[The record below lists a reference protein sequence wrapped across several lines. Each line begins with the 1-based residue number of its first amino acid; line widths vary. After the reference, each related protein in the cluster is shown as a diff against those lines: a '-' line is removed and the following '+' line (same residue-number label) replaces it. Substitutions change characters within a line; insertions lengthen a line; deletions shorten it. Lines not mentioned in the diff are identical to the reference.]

1 MKLLRRIAWWWNR
14 NAEAR
19 ALAEELA
26 EHEALKRAEL
36 VGRGMDPA
44 AAATAAKRAMGNATW
59 MREEARAV
67 WIWPW
72 LERLAQ
78 DVRYAIRAARKAPTY
93 SFGVIAITALGIG
106 ASATVFSVVDG
117 VLLRPLPY
125 PGGERLV
132 YFDNGSHSP
141 PRFRDWQRGI
151 RSAER
156 WAAAWRG
163 PEDLVGAGAPQRL
176 MTAKVS
182 PQFFEVFGG
191 RPMIGRLF
199 AAGDYEGDGSQIV
212 LGGRF
217 WRQRFGA
224 DLAIVGRRLTIG
236 GRGVVVVGV
245 VDDRFAEPDQIAP
258 RPTDVWRPLVL
269 PAAIA
274 NDRRYSIL
282 SVAAR
287 LKPGVT
293 LGEARSELATAATE
307 LFRQNPDVHGNGE
320 GKPEPIV
327 ILPLKQAIGDAMS
340 KPLWIL
346 LAAVG
351 LMLLIAGANVVNLT
365 LARGADRARE
375 LAVRASLGAGRSRL
389 ARMLVTE
396 SVTLGLVAGAIGLGL
411 AHIGVK
417 GLTTLYPGEFPRAAE
432 IGVDARV
439 AAFAVIVSILLT
451 AVAGMA
457 PALGLKSGW
466 LTEAVKSASGAGA
479 GDRSRSALVVAEIAL
494 ALTLLVGSALL
505 FRSFLAIVSVPPG
518 FSPETLG
525 VANLVLGDR
534 FKPEQ
539 RLAFA
544 DAAVR
549 RIRAIPGIVEA
560 STGVVAP
567 MSRFGR
573 SRCCWAERGVR
584 AESGTLRDTRIM
596 LHPVGSRYFETIG
609 ATVKGSSVSDE
620 VPLASPYPV
629 VISNNLATKLFGAE
643 NPIGRRILTG
653 QASRRLTTTTAA
665 DPTSTSEGGWIVQGV
680 VSGLHLFGL
689 DQEADDEIFVPYRQL
704 GGDFDEIKLLFRTSG
719 APAAM
724 IPAIRA
730 AIKDL
735 DPSIPADDVVTMPAQ
750 VRLTLAEPRFYS
762 SLMAAFGGLA
772 LVLAAAGIYASMLYV
787 VRQRSREMGIRL
799 ALGAEAGDVTRM
811 VVARAGWLALAGLV
825 IGAAGAVALGWLLRS
840 QLFGVSALDP
850 VAFGAAALLLGS
862 TALAAAWFPAR
873 RAGRTDPLTVI
884 RSD

>member
-36 VGRGMDPA
+36 VERGIDPA
-44 AAATAAKRAMGNATW
+44 VAAQTAKRAMGNATW

-72 LERLAQ
+72 LERLGQ
-78 DVRYAIRAARKAPTY
+78 DVRYAIRTARKAPTY
-93 SFGVIAITALGIG
+93 SLGVIAITALGIG

-132 YFDNGSHSP
+132 FFDNGSHSP

-176 MTAKVS
+176 MTAQVS
-182 PQFFEVFGG
+182 PAFFEVFGG
-191 RPMIGRLF
+191 RAAIGRLLS
-199 AAGDYEGDGSQIV
+199 AGDYEGDGSEVV

-224 DLAIVGRRLTIG
+224 DPAIVGRRLTIG

-245 VDDRFAEPDQIAP
+245 LDDRFVEPDQIAP

-274 NDRRYSIL
+274 TDRRYSIL
-282 SVAAR
+282 DVAAR
-287 LKPGVT
+287 LKPGVS
-293 LGEARSELATAATE
+293 LAQARAELNTAATE

-320 GKPEPIV
+320 SKPNPIV
-327 ILPLKQAIGDAMS
+327 ILPLKQAIGDQMS

-346 LAAVG
+346 LGAVG

-365 LARGADRARE
+365 LARGADRSRE

-389 ARMLVTE
+389 ARMLMTE
-396 SVTLGLVAGAIGLGL
+396 CVTLGLVAGAIGLGL
-411 AHIGVK
+411 AHLGVK
-417 GLTTLYPGEFPRAAE
+417 SLSALYPGDLPRAAE

-439 AAFAVIVSILLT
+439 AAFAVITSILLT
-451 AVAGMA
+451 AIAGMA
-457 PALGLKSGW
+457 PALGLKSRW
-466 LTEAVKSASGAGA
+466 LSEAVKSATGSGT

-505 FRSFLAIVSVPPG
+505 FRSFLAIVNVPPG
-518 FSPETLG
+518 FSPETVG

-549 RIRAIPGIVEA
+549 RIRAIPGILDA
-560 STGVVAP
+560 ATGGVAP

-584 AESGTLRDTRIM
+584 SETGEPSDTRVM
-596 LHPVGSRYFETIG
+596 LHPIGARYFETIG
-609 ATVKGSSVSDE
+609 ATVKGRTVSDE
-620 VPLASPYPV
+620 SALAPPYPV
-629 VISNNLATKLFGAE
+629 VISDHLATKLFGAT
-643 NPIGRRILTG
+643 NPIGQRILTG
-653 QASRRLTTTTAA
+653 RASRKPAE
-665 DPTSTSEGGWIVQGV
+665 STGRPSEGGWIVQGV

-689 DQEADDEIFVPYRQL
+689 DQDREDEMFVPYRQL
-704 GGDFDEIKLLFRTSG
+704 GGDFDEIKLLFRSSG
-719 APAAM
+719 APGAM

-730 AIKDL
+730 AIRDI
-735 DPSIPADDVVTMPAQ
+735 DPSIPADDIVTMPAQ
-750 VRLTLAEPRFYS
+750 VARTLAEPRFYS
-762 SLMAAFGGLA
+762 TLMAAFGGLA
-772 LVLAAAGIYASMLYV
+772 LILAAAGIYASMLYV

-811 VVARAGWLALAGLV
+811 VVGRAGRLALAGLV
-825 IGAAGAVALGWLLRS
+825 IGGAGAVALGQLLQS
-840 QLFGVSALDP
+840 LLFGVSALDP
-850 VAFGAAALLLGS
+850 VAFGSAAFLLGV
-862 TALAAAWFPAR
+862 TALAAAWLPAR

>member
-44 AAATAAKRAMGNATW
+44 VAAQAAKRAMGNATW

-72 LERLAQ
+72 LERLGQ
-78 DVRYAIRAARKAPTY
+78 DVRYAIRSARKAPTY
-93 SFGVIAITALGIG
+93 SLGVIAITALGIG

-125 PGGERLV
+125 PAENRLV

-151 RSAER
+151 RAVEG

-176 MTAKVS
+176 MTAQVS
-182 PQFFEVFGG
+182 PGFFDVFGG
-191 RPMIGRLF
+191 RAATGRLF
-199 AAGDYEGDGSQIV
+199 SAGDYEGDGSEVV
-212 LGGRF
+212 LSGRF

-224 DLAIVGRRLTIG
+224 DPAIIGRRLTIG
-236 GRGVVVVGV
+236 GRGAVVVGV
-245 VDDRFAEPDQIAP
+245 LDDRFVEPDQIAP

-269 PAAIA
+269 PATIA

-282 SVAAR
+282 AVAGR
-287 LKPGVT
+287 LRPGVT
-293 LGEARSELATAATE
+293 LAEARAELVTAATD
-307 LFRQNPDVHGNGE
+307 LFRQNPEVHGNGE

-327 ILPLKQAIGDAMS
+327 ILPLKQAIGDVMS

-346 LAAVG
+346 LGAVG

-365 LARGADRARE
+365 LARGTDRTRE
-375 LAVRASLGAGRSRL
+375 LAVRASLGAGRNRL

-396 SVTLGLVAGAIGLGL
+396 CVTLGLVAGAIGLGL
-411 AHIGVK
+411 AYLGVK
-417 GLTTLYPGEFPRAAE
+417 SLSALYPGDLPRAAE

-439 AAFAVIVSILLT
+439 AGFAVLASILLT
-451 AVAGMA
+451 ALAGLA
-457 PALGLKSGW
+457 PALGLKSLW
-466 LTEAVKSASGAGA
+466 LSEAIKSATGSGT

-505 FRSFLAIVSVPPG
+505 FRSFLAIVNVPPG
-518 FSPETLG
+518 FSPETVG

-534 FKPEQ
+534 FTPEQ

-544 DAAVR
+544 DALVR
-549 RIRAIPGIVEA
+549 RIRAIPGVAEA
-560 STGVVAP
+560 ATGVVAP

-573 SRCCWAERGVR
+573 SRCCWGERGVR
-584 AESGTLRDTRIM
+584 TETGPVSDTRVM
-596 LHPVGSRYFETIG
+596 LHPIGDRYFETIG
-609 ATVKGSSVSDE
+609 ATITGRTVSDAE
-620 VPLASPYPV
+620 PLASPYPV
-629 VISNNLATKLFGAE
+629 VISDHLATKLFGAAD
-643 NPIGRRILTG
+643 PIGRRILTG
-653 QASRRLTTTTAA
+653 ESSRRLTTTTAG
-665 DPTSTSEGGWIVQGV
+665 DPASTSDGGWIVQGV
-680 VSGLHLFGL
+680 VRGLHLFGL
-689 DQEADDEIFVPYRQL
+689 DQEAEDELFVPYRQL
-704 GGDFDEIKLLFRTSG
+704 GGDFDEIKMLFRSSG
-719 APAAM
+719 APAAL

-730 AIKDL
+730 AINEL
-735 DPSIPADDVVTMPAQ
+735 DPTIPTDDIVTMPAQ
-750 VRLTLAEPRFYS
+750 VQRTLAEPRFYS
-762 SLMAAFGGLA
+762 ILMAAFGGLA
-772 LVLAAAGIYASMLYV
+772 LILAAAGTYASMLYV
-787 VRQRSREMGIRL
+787 VRQRNREMGIRI
-799 ALGAEAGDVTRM
+799 ALGAQAGDITRM
-811 VVARAGWLALAGLV
+811 VVGRAGRLTFIGLV
-825 IGAAGAVALGWLLRS
+825 IGGVGAVGLGQLLQS
-840 QLFGVSALDP
+840 LLFGVSALDAA
-850 VAFGAAALLLGS
+850 AFGLAAFLLGA
-862 TALAAAWFPAR
+862 TALAAAWIPAR
-873 RAGRTDPLTVI
+873 RAGRADPLTVI